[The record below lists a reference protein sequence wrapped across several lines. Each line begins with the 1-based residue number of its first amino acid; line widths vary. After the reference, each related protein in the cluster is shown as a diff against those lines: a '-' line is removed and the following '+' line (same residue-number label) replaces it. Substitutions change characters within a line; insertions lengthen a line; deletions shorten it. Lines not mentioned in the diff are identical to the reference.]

1 MVERKMQGGSLKVKR
16 LMICMLLVLLSTGF
30 VHAEVTAKRVSDPE
44 GIVEYV
50 FYSDGK
56 EVARESWDKNGNRK
70 VTGKIPDGVVKEY
83 YESGELKVKAIM
95 KDGKLE
101 GVRKTY
107 HKNGKLRSKS
117 NYKSGVLDGIAESY
131 YESGKLRTKS
141 NFVNGKL
148 EGVDKEYYESG
159 KLKAEKT
166 AQNGKWAGME
176 KEYYENGKLKYESN
190 YRNGEIESI
199 SKMYYESGELWLESK
214 YKYAQLYNEKE
225 YDKKGNLISERNYPV
240 KEKKK

>member
-30 VHAEVTAKRVSDPE
+30 VHAEMTAKRVSDPE

-107 HKNGKLRSKS
+107 HKN
-117 NYKSGVLDGIAESY
+117 
-131 YESGKLRTKS
+131 
-141 NFVNGKL
+141 
-148 EGVDKEYYESG
+148 
-159 KLKAEKT
+159 
-166 AQNGKWAGME
+166 
-176 KEYYENGKLKYESN
+176 
-190 YRNGEIESI
+190 
-199 SKMYYESGELWLESK
+199 
-214 YKYAQLYNEKE
+214 
-225 YDKKGNLISERNYPV
+225 
-240 KEKKK
+240 